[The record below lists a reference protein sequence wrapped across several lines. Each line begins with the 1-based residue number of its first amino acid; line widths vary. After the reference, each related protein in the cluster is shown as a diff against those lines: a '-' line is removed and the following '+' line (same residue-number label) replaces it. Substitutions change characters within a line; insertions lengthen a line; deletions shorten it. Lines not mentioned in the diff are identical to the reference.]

1 MNYSDQDRY
10 WIRELATRVTEAAHR
25 PEMNAIR
32 KRWKDVN
39 ALRKP
44 DRAPVWCKPIGA
56 WDEIIPDSTLRC
68 THPWLRL
75 IERHFLQ
82 ILHKVEIGDDT
93 TISPVFDI
101 PAILTVS
108 PANIWGVDIHHHP
121 SQIKGG
127 AWGFNPPLR
136 TEEDFDKLVIP
147 EWSFDKAASE
157 RAIEQAQTLLSNTMP
172 IRLYCGPG
180 YDSATLSNTAA
191 ELRGLEQIMID
202 MLDQPELM
210 HRLMRHMR
218 DARLK
223 LLEFWEQT
231 GLITPNTEEPM
242 LCSDPIGELRNGC
255 ASLANC
261 WCAGNSQE
269 FDMASPE
276 MWEEF
281 CLDYQK
287 PIFARF
293 GFSCYGCCENLGR
306 KIPSVLTIPNLR
318 IFVCSA
324 WTTLKV
330 ALDHVPEKYCI
341 MWRQKASD
349 VVLPHD
355 EASIREDLID
365 GVKRLQGRPYQI
377 VLRELQTLAG
387 HPDRLHRWTR
397 LAIDAAEQYA

>member
-1 MNYSDQDRY
+1 MNYSDQDRH
-10 WIRELATRVTEAAHR
+10 WIRELATRVTEAALR
-25 PEMNAIR
+25 PEMHAIK
-32 KRWKDVN
+32 KRWRDVN

-56 WDEIIPDSTLRC
+56 WDEIIPHSVLRC
-68 THPWLRL
+68 THPRLRA
-75 IERHFLQ
+75 IELHFLQ

-93 TISPVFDI
+93 PLSPVFHV
-101 PAILTVS
+101 PATLTVS
-108 PANIWGVDIHHHP
+108 PANIWGVDIHHHA

-136 TEEDFDKLVIP
+136 TEEDFDKLVMP
-147 EWSFDKAASE
+147 EWRVNTTASE
-157 RAIEQAQTLLSNTMP
+157 QAMEQTQTLLGDVMP
-172 IRLYCGPG
+172 VRLHYGPG
-180 YDSATLSNTAA
+180 YDSATLSSTAA

-202 MLDQPELM
+202 MIDQPELM
-210 HRLMRHMR
+210 HRLMRHLR

-223 LLEFWEQT
+223 LLEFWEQA

-242 LCSDPIGELRNGC
+242 LCSDPIGELNNGH

-269 FDMASPE
+269 FDMASPD

-281 CLDYQK
+281 CLEYQK

-306 KIPSVLTIPNLR
+306 KIPGVLSIPNLR

-324 WTTLKV
+324 WTTLQV
-330 ALDHVPEKYCI
+330 ALNHVPEKYCI

-349 VVLPHD
+349 VVFSHD
-355 EASIREDLID
+355 EASIREELLD
-365 GVKRLQGRPYQI
+365 GSRRLQGRPYQI

-387 HPDRLHRWTR
+387 HPGRLHRWTR
-397 LAIDAAEQYA
+397 LAIEAAEQYA